1 MAFYGFDLQ
10 PSWVWPASMRV
21 SQWRPFGNWWI
32 EIIAL
37 ILGGFTKDLI
47 SDLENDQFL
56 GPNFSKVA
64 FNLHSCWL
72 ESSFPLFQVP
82 ELESPYYPKLSCI
95 KSENELPQIARP
107 ELLHIYTL
115 VEFLI
120 KIHQFSRWI
129 CSQFGKTLFRSQLPT
144 QDQSWSL
151 VQYGIIGICTPNS
164 SSGCLGFWWEW
175 LGCVKTCK
183 NTPIF
188 SEDHENSW
196 KFQSWENGASVV
208 FQKKTLMVFGGCEL
222 RNPEVKMPDPI
233 RVRRVMGRF
242 NSLEQT
248 ENPQD
253 I

>member
-129 CSQFGKTLFRSQLPT
+129 CSQFGKNPVPFSASNPRPVVKPRPVWNHWNLHPKFQ
-144 QDQSWSL
+144 
-151 VQYGIIGICTPNS
+151 
-164 SSGCLGFWWEW
+164 FWMFGVLMRVTWM
-175 LGCVKTCK
+175 CK
-183 NTPIF
+183 N
-188 SEDHENSW
+188 
-196 KFQSWENGASVV
+196 
-208 FQKKTLMVFGGCEL
+208 M
-222 RNPEVKMPDPI
+222 
-233 RVRRVMGRF
+233 
-242 NSLEQT
+242 
-248 ENPQD
+248 
-253 I
+253 